1 MLDLKY
7 LDAVIG
13 SFAVFSVYRLMTLE
27 KRALPLPP
35 GPRGWPIIGNL
46 LDVPPK
52 EEWFTFAKWGDTYV
66 LGQPLI
72 ILNSASIAKDMLEKN
87 SAIYSDRPVIPM
99 GGELCGWKNTLVLT
113 PYGERFRNYRRL
125 AHQLFGNAAT
135 MKSFHPVEELETH
148 RFLKQLLSRPAEFS
162 DHIRK
167 TAGAIILRISHGYE
181 VGEGQDPFVTLAD
194 KLFCEAQYL
203 PDWFPGASFKKTAKE
218 WSSTLNE
225 MVDLPYDYVKKQIVS
240 GTAEP
245 SYVSKLVEGQSLT
258 AEQEFEIKW
267 SSASLYSV
275 SDFCLSHSV
284 VQTVSAIYSFFK
296 AMSLYPEVQAKAQA
310 ELDAV
315 IGNDCLP
322 SFEDR
327 DHLPYMQA
335 VTLETLRWFSV
346 VPTSVPHRVTED
358 NVFKGYFI
366 PKGALVLSNLWQ
378 MNHDPE
384 VYHDPMS
391 FKPERFLGPKPELD
405 PREACFGFARRICPG
420 TFAAWQLIPYGFSDS
435 NFRVLADAS
444 VFISCAMALA
454 VFNISKYSENGVVI
468 EPDRNQSSGTISHP
482 SSFKCTISPRSDK
495 AVALIQADE
504 RR

>member
-1 MLDLKY
+1 
-7 LDAVIG
+7 
-13 SFAVFSVYRLMTLE
+13 
-27 KRALPLPP
+27 
-35 GPRGWPIIGNL
+35 
-46 LDVPPK
+46 
-52 EEWFTFAKWGDTYV
+52 
-66 LGQPLI
+66 
-72 ILNSASIAKDMLEKN
+72 
-87 SAIYSDRPVIPM
+87 
-99 GGELCGWKNTLVLT
+99 
-113 PYGERFRNYRRL
+113 
-125 AHQLFGNAAT
+125 
-135 MKSFHPVEELETH
+135 FHPVEELETH

-194 KLFCEAQYL
+194 KVSHRAVCFIYCTGFLVNLVPFPQYL

-218 WSSTLNE
+218 WSSTLKE

-267 SSASLYSV
+267 SSASLYSGGT
-275 SDFCLSHSV
+275 DT
-284 VQTVSAIYSFFK
+284 TVSAIYSFFK

-322 SFEDR
+322 SFENR

-468 EPDRNQSSGTISHP
+468 EPDRNQSSGTIRQAVFSDGVLGHP

>member
-52 EEWFTFAKWGDTYV
+52 EEWFTFAKWGDTYGKIASVTGV
-66 LGQPLI
+66 LSI
-72 ILNSASIAKDMLEKN
+72 IVLN
-87 SAIYSDRPVIPM
+87 
-99 GGELCGWKNTLVLT
+99 
-113 PYGERFRNYRRL
+113 
-125 AHQLFGNAAT
+125 
-135 MKSFHPVEELETH
+135 ELETH

-194 KLFCEAQYL
+194 KHNTFPYRPQSTQYL

-218 WSSTLNE
+218 WSSTLKE

-322 SFEDR
+322 SFENR

-405 PREACFGFARRICPG
+405 PREACFGFARR
-420 TFAAWQLIPYGFSDS
+420 
-435 NFRVLADAS
+435 
-444 VFISCAMALA
+444 
-454 VFNISKYSENGVVI
+454 
-468 EPDRNQSSGTISHP
+468 
-482 SSFKCTISPRSDK
+482 
-495 AVALIQADE
+495 
-504 RR
+504 

>member
-1 MLDLKY
+1 
-7 LDAVIG
+7 
-13 SFAVFSVYRLMTLE
+13 MTLE

-46 LDVPPK
+46 LDVPAK
-52 EEWFTFAKWGDTYV
+52 EEWFTFAKWGETYGKIASVTV

-148 RFLKQLLSRPAEFS
+148 RFLKRLLSRPAEFS

-194 KLFCEAQYL
+194 KATEQFALSTAPGFLVNLVPFLQYL

-267 SSASLYSV
+267 SSASLYSGGA
-275 SDFCLSHSV
+275 DT
-284 VQTVSAIYSFFK
+284 TVSAIYSFFK
-296 AMSLYPEVQAKAQA
+296 AMALYPEVQAKAQA

-315 IGNDCLP
+315 VGNDRLP

-405 PREACFGFARRICPG
+405 PREACFGFGRRICPG
-420 TFAAWQLIPYGFSDS
+420 
-435 NFRVLADAS
+435 RVLADAS

>member
-7 LDAVIG
+7 LDAAVG
-13 SFAVFSVYRLMTLE
+13 SFAVFCVYRLMTLE

-46 LDVPPK
+46 LDVPAK
-52 EEWFTFAKWGDTYV
+52 EEWFTFAKWGETYGKIASVTV

-148 RFLKQLLSRPAEFS
+148 RFLKRLLSRPAEFS

-194 KLFCEAQYL
+194 KATEQFALSTAPGFLVNLVPFLQYL

-267 SSASLYSV
+267 SSASLYSGGA
-275 SDFCLSHSV
+275 DT
-284 VQTVSAIYSFFK
+284 TVSAIYSFFK
-296 AMSLYPEVQAKAQA
+296 AMALYPEVQAKAQA

-315 IGNDCLP
+315 VGNDRLP

-391 FKPERFLGPKPELD
+391 FKPERFLGPNPELD
-405 PREACFGFARRICPG
+405 PREACFGFGRRICPG
-420 TFAAWQLIPYGFSDS
+420 
-435 NFRVLADAS
+435 RVLADAS